1 MKDQELFELRKK
13 GYLEFNTP
21 KETVKKL
28 EDIIKGSQI
37 PLVAGY
43 KDFDP
48 DWKVV
53 YLNPQETSDK
63 LTIENFLE
71 GLRKVKNYLE
81 ESRKFEDMKKDFY
94 GMMVYKGE
102 ALCDLEEGALIL
114 NLFIGEKRGDSSRN
128 YALYITQ
135 GKNNTYNAK
144 AKISVSKFEQIMEDH
159 SGPNKQESH

>member
-1 MKDQELFELRKK
+1 MKEQELFELRKK
-13 GYLEFNTP
+13 GYLEFKAP
-21 KETVKKL
+21 KPLILKL

-53 YLNPQETSDK
+53 YLDPQEPSDK

-71 GLRKVKNYLE
+71 GLRKVKNYME
-81 ESRKFEDMKKDFY
+81 ELKQRKFEDMKQDFY
-94 GMMVYKGE
+94 GMIVYKGE
-102 ALCDLEEGALIL
+102 ALCDLEEGDIIL

-128 YALYITQ
+128 YVLYITQ
-135 GKNNTYNAK
+135 GKDNTYNAK
-144 AKISVSKFEQIMEDH
+144 AKISVSKFEEIIEKH
-159 SGPNKQESH
+159 LGPNK